1 MFLEGVCSYYLGNL
15 DKAQRKLQKALNME
29 AENELILA
37 MLGVVCASSFQLNKA
52 FNHFNKIREMNSM
65 NYEA

>member
-1 MFLEGVCSYYLGNL
+1 
-15 DKAQRKLQKALNME
+15 ME

-37 MLGVVCASSFQLNKA
+37 TLGVVCASSFQLDKA
-52 FNHFNKIREMNSM
+52 FKHFNKIREMNPM